1 MNNFAEKKAA
11 VEAVLFT
18 MGDTVELSAL
28 AAAAET
34 DEETAE
40 QILLT
45 LRGEYELRGSGLQ
58 IVRIDD
64 GWQMCTKKEVYP
76 ALIRVASRPK
86 KYHFS
91 DSTMETLSII
101 AYRQPVTRLE
111 MERIRGV
118 SCAHAV
124 DRLLEFGVIEEVG
137 RLNAPGRPVLF
148 GTTKEF
154 LRVFGLSSLEDLP
167 VVDEKE
173 YELFHEQAEEEA
185 GPPVEV
191 GV

>member
-1 MNNFAEKKAA
+1 MKTEEMYAA
-11 VEAVLFT
+11 VEAVLFAT
-18 MGDTVELSAL
+18 GRAVSAEELGKAL
-28 AAAAET
+28 ET
-34 DEETAE
+34 DAATARRAVKMLAE
-40 QILLT
+40 SWNA
-45 LRGEYELRGSGLQ
+45 ELHGTMIIEL
-58 IVRIDD
+58 DD
-64 GWQMCTKKEVYP
+64 AWQMCTRKETYP

-91 DSTMETLSII
+91 DSALETLSII

-167 VVDEKE
+167 VVDESE
-173 YELFHEQAEEEA
+173 YQLFSEQAEEEA